1 MPGQMISRTD
11 AEVLIDEQ
19 VSREI
24 IEGTIKQSRAM
35 SMFRRLPNMTSN
47 KTKMRVLDSLPL
59 VYWQNGDNAKKKITK
74 MAWDKKYIVAEEMAV
89 IVPIPEAVL
98 DDASYDIWA
107 DVRPRI
113 EEAMGKKFDQA
124 VFTGADKPAG
134 FRADLLTSVLNA
146 GATVTPGSE
155 TLYESINNA
164 MVKVE
169 ESGYNVT
176 GVVGGVDVKGK
187 FRMMVDTTGQP
198 IKGTEIDSLN
208 KAYVDNGAW
217 DKTLAQMIVGDFT
230 QAVYAIRQD
239 ITFKVLDQ
247 AVIQDPSTGE
257 IVYNLAQDDMVA
269 LRVVMRLGWE
279 IPNPINALQPDES
292 VRFPFAAI
300 LPGSY
305 SEGRVDVTINV
316 KDQDSTNLEGAK
328 VNFNGQ
334 IKLTNTSGN
343 AVFKAN
349 KNSTGLYRI
358 TAENMKRDVIGNIEV
373 ETTTK
378 TENIVINIK
387 KKIGIDPEITN
398 LIITPEEGLQEG
410 NVNVNADA
418 IVATLSATGGTSPFT
433 YNLETDEANGADN
446 ASFKIDGS
454 NVKVNITPLT
464 QKDYKINVKVTD
476 NKGKTFTNHATI
488 SVSATE

>member
-146 GATVTPGSE
+146 GATITPGSD
-155 TLYESINNA
+155 TLYKSINDA

-187 FRMMVDTTGQP
+187 FRMMTDTTGQP
-198 IKGTEIDSLN
+198 IKGTEIDSLS

-230 QAVYAIRQD
+230 QAVYSIRQD

-247 AVIQDPSTGE
+247 AVIQDPATGD

-292 VRFPFAAI
+292 VRFPFAVI

-305 SEGRVDVTINV
+305 TEDRVDVTINV

-334 IKLTNTSGN
+334 VKLTNASGN

-358 TAENMKRDVIGNIEV
+358 TAKNMKRDVIGTIEV
-373 ETTTK
+373 EATTK
-378 TENIVINIK
+378 TENVVINLK
-387 KKIGIDPEITN
+387 KKIGIDPELTG
-398 LIITPEEGLQEG
+398 LTITPTASLQEG
-410 NVNVNADA
+410 NANVNVDA
-418 IVATLSATGGTSPFT
+418 VVATLSATGGTSPFT
-433 YNLETDEANGADN
+433 YALEADETNGVDN

-454 NVKVNITPLT
+454 NVKVNTTPLT

-476 NKGKTFTNHATI
+476 SKGKTFTNHATI
-488 SVSATE
+488 NVAAAE

>member
-24 IEGTIKQSRAM
+24 IEGTIKQSKAM

-59 VYWQNGDNAKKKITK
+59 VYWQNSDNAKKKITK

-98 DDASYDIWA
+98 DDASIDIWA

-124 VFTGADKPAG
+124 VFTGVDKPTG

-146 GATVTPGSE
+146 GATVTPGSD
-155 TLYESINNA
+155 TLYKSINDA

-176 GVVGGVDVKGK
+176 GAVGGVDLKGK
-187 FRMMVDTTGQP
+187 FRMMLDTTGQP

-208 KAYVDNGAW
+208 KAYLDNGAW
-217 DKTLAQMIVGDFT
+217 DKTLAQLIVGDFT

-292 VRFPFAAI
+292 VRFPFAVV

-305 SEGRVDVTINV
+305 TENRVGVTINV
-316 KDQDSTNLEGAK
+316 KDQDSTNLTGAK

-334 IKLTNTSGN
+334 IKTTNASGN

-349 KNSTGLYRI
+349 KNSTGLYRV
-358 TAENMKRDVIGNIEV
+358 TAEDMKRDVIGSVEV
-373 ETTTK
+373 DSSTK
-378 TENIVINIK
+378 TENV
-387 KKIGIDPEITN
+387 
-398 LIITPEEGLQEG
+398 
-410 NVNVNADA
+410 V
-418 IVATLSATGGTSPFT
+418 
-433 YNLETDEANGADN
+433 
-446 ASFKIDGS
+446 
-454 NVKVNITPLT
+454 
-464 QKDYKINVKVTD
+464 INVK
-476 NKGKTFTNHATI
+476 KK
-488 SVSATE
+488 SE